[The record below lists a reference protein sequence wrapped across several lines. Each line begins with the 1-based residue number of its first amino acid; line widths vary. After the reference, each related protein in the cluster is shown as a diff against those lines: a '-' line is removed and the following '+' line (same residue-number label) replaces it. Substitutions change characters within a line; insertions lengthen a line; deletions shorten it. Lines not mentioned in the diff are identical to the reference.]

1 VAPGTLPAWDSDSD
15 WDEDELSW
23 GSDYSEPLGAGLL
36 GTPGKRSDGGASG
49 RWEPLQMQA
58 SRSQG
63 HQYGSSA
70 SSNSPKWQPMARIP
84 GGTPPGSVAGSVV
97 RTPPGSV
104 VGSVAG
110 SGDGAGSGRGRPGMG
125 SVGGFAV
132 EYVECSTSRAESEV
146 GSAVE
151 SAESRRLASD
161 RHARGSFDSEAALV
175 RPLPHAQRV
184 TVQGPI

>member
-1 VAPGTLPAWDSDSD
+1 MAPGTLPAWDSDSD

-49 RWEPLQMQA
+49 RWEPLQTQA
-58 SRSQG
+58 SRPQG

-70 SSNSPKWQPMARIP
+70 SSNSPKWQPMARTP

-104 VGSVAG
+104 AG
-110 SGDGAGSGRGRPGMG
+110 SGDGAGSGPVRHGMG
-125 SVGGFAV
+125 SVGGLAV
-132 EYVECSTSRAESEV
+132 EYVEYSTSRAESEV
-146 GSAVE
+146 GPAVE

-161 RHARGSFDSEAALV
+161 RHARGSFDSAAALV
-175 RPLPHAQRV
+175 RPLPHAQRF
-184 TVQGPI
+184 TVQGPT